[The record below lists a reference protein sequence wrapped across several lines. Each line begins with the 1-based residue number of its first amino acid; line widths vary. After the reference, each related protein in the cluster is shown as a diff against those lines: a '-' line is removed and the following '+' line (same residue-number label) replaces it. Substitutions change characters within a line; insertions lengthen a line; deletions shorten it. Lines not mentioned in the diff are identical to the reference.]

1 LRINRGRNM
10 AKELYKLPPLKYG
23 YADLAPYISEEQLR
37 IHHDKHHQAYVTNA
51 NSLIEMMDKAR
62 ADGTDFDFKATAKA
76 LAFNM
81 GGHVLHDY
89 FWWEMT
95 PASNASKEPVG
106 ELAEV
111 IKDNFGKFERF
122 KKEFSQVASSV
133 EGSGWA
139 ALTFCNDTNRLM
151 ILQIEKHNVNL
162 VPDYPIL
169 MALDVWEH
177 AYYIDYKNDRAKF
190 IEGFWN
196 IIDWEEI
203 DNYFKKVR
211 K

>member
-1 LRINRGRNM
+1 M

-37 IHHDKHHQAYVTNA
+37 IHHDKHHQAYVTNT

-62 ADGTDFDFKATAKA
+62 AGGTDFDYKATAKA
-76 LAFNM
+76 LTFNL
-81 GGHVLHDY
+81 GGHILHDY

-111 IKDNFGKFERF
+111 IKDSFGKFERF
-122 KKEFSQVASSV
+122 KKEFSQVASTV

-139 ALTFCNDTNRLM
+139 ALTFCNDINRLM
-151 ILQIEKHNVNL
+151 IMQIEKHNVNA

-196 IIDWEEI
+196 IINWEEI

>member
-1 LRINRGRNM
+1 M
-10 AKELYKLPPLKYG
+10 AKEMYKLPPLKYG

-37 IHHDKHHQAYVTNA
+37 IHHDKHHQGYVTNV
-51 NSLIEMMDKAR
+51 NSLLQMMDKAR
-62 ADGTDFDFKATAKA
+62 AEGMDFDYKATSKA
-76 LAFNM
+76 ISFNL

-95 PASNASKEPVG
+95 LASNASKEPVG
-106 ELAEV
+106 ELADA
-111 IKDNFGKFERF
+111 IKEDFGNFERF
-122 KKEFSQVASSV
+122 KKEFTQVASSV

-139 ALTFCNDTNRLM
+139 ALTFCGDTKRLGIM
-151 ILQIEKHNVNL
+151 QIEKHNVNL
-162 VPDYPIL
+162 VPDFPIL

-177 AYYIDYKNDRAKF
+177 AYYIDYKNDRGKF

-196 IIDWEEI
+196 IVDWEEL
-203 DNYFKKVR
+203 DKYFKKLP

>member
-1 LRINRGRNM
+1 M
-10 AKELYKLPPLKYG
+10 AKGLYKLPDLKYG
-23 YADLAPYISEEQLR
+23 YSDLEPYISEEQLR

-62 ADGTDFDFKATAKA
+62 KEGTDFDYKAAAKA
-76 LAFNM
+76 LTFNLS
-81 GGHVLHDY
+81 GHVLHDF

-95 PASNASKEPVG
+95 PESNSSKEPVG
-106 ELAEV
+106 ELSEM
-111 IKDNFGKFERF
+111 IKDNFGSFDRF

-139 ALTFCNDTNRLM
+139 ALTYCKDTERLM
-151 ILQIEKHNVNL
+151 IMQIEKHNVNL
-162 VPDYPIL
+162 VPDYPII
-169 MALDVWEH
+169 MDLDVWEH
-177 AYYIDYKNDRAKF
+177 AYYIDYRNDRAKF
-190 IEGFWN
+190 IDAFWN

-203 DNYFKKVR
+203 DKYFMKMR

>member
-1 LRINRGRNM
+1 M

-23 YADLAPYISEEQLR
+23 YADLEPYISEEQLR
-37 IHHDKHHQAYVTNA
+37 IHHDKHHQAYVNNA
-51 NSLIEMMDKAR
+51 NTILQAMDKAK
-62 ADGTDFDFKATAKA
+62 AEGTDFNYKANARP
-76 LAFNM
+76 LSFNL

-106 ELAEV
+106 ELADT
-111 IKDNFGKFERF
+111 IKQDFGDFERF
-122 KKEFSQVASSV
+122 KKEFSQVAISV

-139 ALTFCNDTNRLM
+139 ALTFCKDTERLTIM
-151 ILQIEKHNVNL
+151 QIEKHNVNII
-162 VPDYPIL
+162 PDYPII
-169 MALDVWEH
+169 MDLDVWEH
-177 AYYIDYKNDRAKF
+177 AYYIDYRNDRAKF
-190 IEGFWN
+190 VEGFWN

-203 DNYFKKVR
+203 DNYFKKIQ